1 MGWANELASYLVFQL
16 KCRGWD
22 YEISRGAKIVYIQN
36 FQWLMKNKVEFILHI
51 WWSSKICEDNFSKGQ
66 IYVTSQ
72 TSLFCLEFSW
82 VKFPISMDHMYV
94 FVLSRITKA
103 KKGKVRNLEI
113 VSIFKKVF

>member
-1 MGWANELASYLVFQL
+1 MEFPGGVT
-16 KCRGWD
+16 
-22 YEISRGAKIVYIQN
+22 IVYIQN

>member
-1 MGWANELASYLVFQL
+1 MEFPG
-16 KCRGWD
+16 
-22 YEISRGAKIVYIQN
+22 GATIVYIQN

>member
-1 MGWANELASYLVFQL
+1 MDWANELASYLVFQL

-113 VSIFKKVF
+113 VSVFKKVF

>member
-1 MGWANELASYLVFQL
+1 MG
-16 KCRGWD
+16 
-22 YEISRGAKIVYIQN
+22 
-36 FQWLMKNKVEFILHI
+36 
-51 WWSSKICEDNFSKGQ
+51 
-66 IYVTSQ
+66 Q

>member
-1 MGWANELASYLVFQL
+1 
-16 KCRGWD
+16 
-22 YEISRGAKIVYIQN
+22 
-36 FQWLMKNKVEFILHI
+36 MKNKVEFILHI

-82 VKFPISMDHMYV
+82 VKFPISMGHMYV
-94 FVLSRITKA
+94 FVLSGITKA

>member
-94 FVLSRITKA
+94 FVLSRIFKA